1 MTVQS
6 LINYLNNFNPNDEV
20 EIEIYETISD
30 KFIDSTFDIAI
41 SEKITPFPTLVID
54 IEEEQFKAQNYLFC
68 FLICP

>member
-41 SEKITPFPTLVID
+41 SEKITSFPTLVID
-54 IEEEQFKAQNYLFC
+54 IEEEKFKA
-68 FLICP
+68 